1 MRLKR
6 FTAASLPEAMDQ
18 VRASLGPEAIILSTQ
33 EEPQGQ
39 VMVTAAMDGGDT
51 DDGDR
56 LITRKTE
63 ALQTIGRLLD
73 FHRVP
78 NELSDALHQAAGR
91 AEDDD
96 PLFVLAEALRQNLTF
111 APADFAASRGPI
123 MLVGLPGAGKTAVAA
138 KIGLAA
144 RIAERPYRLI
154 TLDGAKTGG
163 VAQAEG
169 FASSLGAE
177 LHEATSPEDLHR
189 LVAAAPPGALV
200 CIDTPGHNP
209 FRAASLAG
217 LTILLEA
224 ASAEAVQVIAAG
236 GDSAEA
242 REVAQAFHRVGARRM
257 IATKLDLARRLGGLL
272 SAASDGRAN
281 LAAVTDAAEVTG
293 GLSEMAPVALAEVL
307 LRETHDELQDPSRM
321 MTA

>member
-1 MRLKR
+1 MRLRR

-18 VRASLGPEAIILSTQ
+18 VRAALGPEAIILATQ
-33 EEPQGQ
+33 EEAQGQ
-39 VMVTAAMDGGDT
+39 VMITAAVEGEPL
-51 DDGDR
+51 DDEAP
-56 LITRKTE
+56 LIAHKTE
-63 ALQTIGRLLD
+63 ALRTIGRTLD
-73 FHRVP
+73 FHRIP
-78 NELSDALHQAAGR
+78 TALGEALHEAAGQ
-91 AEDDD
+91 ALEDD
-96 PLFVLAEALRQNLTF
+96 PLFALAEALHRHLSF
-111 APADFAASRGPI
+111 APADFVAAKTPI

-144 RIAERPYRLI
+144 RIAERPFRLI

-177 LHEATSPEDLHR
+177 LYEATSPEDLQR
-189 LVAAAPPGALV
+189 LVTTAAPGALV

-242 REVAQAFHRVGARRM
+242 HEVTQAFHRVGARRL
-257 IATKLDLARRLGGLL
+257 IVTKLDLARRLGGLL
-272 SAASDGRAN
+272 SAASGGRAT
-281 LAAVTDAAEVTG
+281 LSAVTDAAEVTG
-293 GLSEMAPVALAEVL
+293 GLTEMTPTTLAEVL
-307 LRETHDELQDPSRM
+307 LRETDDDSQDNSGMR
-321 MTA
+321 TA

>member
-6 FTAASLPEAMDQ
+6 FTAASLPEAMNQ

-33 EEPQGQ
+33 EEAQGQ
-39 VMVTAAMDGGDT
+39 VMVTAAVEGDSL
-51 DDGDR
+51 DDDDR
-56 LITRKTE
+56 LIARQTE
-63 ALQTIGRLLD
+63 ALQAIDRLLD

-78 NELSDALHQAAGR
+78 RELSDALQRAAGR
-91 AEDDD
+91 TEDDD
-96 PLFVLAEALRQNLTF
+96 PLFALAEALRQQLTF

-144 RIAERPYRLI
+144 RISERPFRLI

-189 LVAAAPPGALV
+189 LVTAAPSGALV

-217 LTILLEA
+217 LSILLEA
-224 ASAEAVQVIAAG
+224 AAAEAVQVIAAG
-236 GDSAEA
+236 SDSAEA
-242 REVAQAFHRVGARRM
+242 CEVAQAFHRVGAQRL
-257 IATKLDLARRLGGLL
+257 IVTKLDLARRLGGLL
-272 SAASDGRAN
+272 SAASDGGAT
-281 LAAVTDAAEVTG
+281 LTAVTNAAEVTG
-293 GLSEMAPVALAEVL
+293 GLTEITPIALAEVL
-307 LRETHDELQDPSRM
+307 LRETDDEFQDPCRI